1 MSYNELMEHTITSIV
16 QNKRSEHKVNI
27 YLNDEYWLKLDK
39 NKLLE
44 FQLSKGKLLS
54 PEEKSQI
61 EQEATSEKLLDKVLR
76 FISVRPRSV
85 YEVRTYLKLKRQMDD
100 SEINQVVDMLIS
112 KNYLS
117 DGKFAEWF
125 VSNRLGSGFHG
136 KNKIKAELIKKG
148 VPSEIINE
156 VLKLQTASEEYQE
169 SEDEKI
175 REFIKKALR
184 TIDLSDKQKA
194 KQKIYLR
201 LLARGYEY
209 EKVKKLTNE
218 ILS

>member
-1 MSYNELMEHTITSIV
+1 MEYTITSIV
-16 QNKRSEHKVNI
+16 QNKRSEDKVNI

-54 PEEKSQI
+54 HEEKSQI
-61 EQEATSEKLLDKVLR
+61 EQEATREKLLDKVLR

-85 YEVRTYLKLKRQMDD
+85 YEVRTYLKLKRQMED
-100 SEINQVVDMLIS
+100 SEIDQVVDMLTS

-117 DGKFAEWF
+117 DRNFAEWF
-125 VSNRLGSGFHG
+125 VTNRLESGLHG
-136 KNKIKAELIKKG
+136 KVKIKAELMKKG
-148 VPSEIINE
+148 VSREIINE
-156 VLKLQTASEEYQE
+156 VLKSQTSSDEYQE
-169 SEDEKI
+169 NEEDKI
-175 REFIKKALR
+175 REFVKKALK

-194 KQKIYLR
+194 RQKIYSR
-201 LLARGYEY
+201 LLARGFEY
-209 EKVKKLTNE
+209 EKVKRLVSE